1 MFDIATETKLFND
14 FISPGVIG
22 QIFAQSKLEGIIK
35 KSDKLVLGGMLAKQK
50 VMVGASQAARAA
62 SDSGY
67 PGAQQST
74 PEETLIKL
82 KRAMMFSVKFD
93 GFALAAA
100 AKGGTPLDPYEFEKQ
115 GILMTVIDDLS
126 RQLISDGSGRIAQ
139 VNSAGGV
146 SGTTTIP
153 IDSPY
158 WTKLTRFLK
167 KDRII
172 DIYNAAHTLQ
182 LDARKI
188 VSATDTQI
196 VVEAPNVTLDDD
208 AYIRNEK
215 TYAASEG
222 AGTGE
227 CMGLLGIISN
237 LDPPYPNAA
246 AGLQGLLV
254 GSYPDWAA
262 IVKSNGGVKRPLS
275 EDLLISAIDEI
286 EGGMTTVMLIT
297 HKIRRAWAAYLRNFK
312 TIDKEVLWGG
322 FSGLPFYYD
331 GKVIP
336 MVPDKF
342 VPDAQILGADEDK
355 LTIYVTQ
362 EGQEITWEK
371 GRDGSFLQKVAG
383 KNEFVAEG
391 HIFQNMGVSTRKAFW
406 KVTDLQEPLT

>member
-22 QIFAQSKLEGIIK
+22 QIFAQSKIEGVIK
-35 KSDKLVLGGMLAKQK
+35 KSDKEVLGGMIAKQK

-62 SDSGY
+62 SDSAY
-67 PGAQQST
+67 PAAQQST

-82 KRAMMFSVKFD
+82 KRAMMFSIKFD
-93 GFALAAA
+93 GFALAVA

-126 RQLISDGSGRIAQ
+126 RQLISDGSGHVAQ
-139 VNSAGGV
+139 VNGAVTASPQV
-146 SGTTTIP
+146 F

-158 WTKLTRFLK
+158 WTKLKRFLK

-172 DIYNAAHTLQ
+172 DIYNAAHTKQ
-182 LDARKI
+182 VDSNKI
-188 VSATDTQI
+188 VA
-196 VVEAPNVTLDDD
+196 VVSDGEITLTGTPSCDDD
-208 AYIRNEK
+208 AWIMNED

-227 CMGLLGIISN
+227 CMGLLGICSN

-246 AGLQGLLV
+246 VGLQGLLV
-254 GSYPDWAA
+254 ANYADWAA
-262 IVKSNGGVKRPLS
+262 IVKSNGGVDRPLS

-286 EGGMTTVMLIT
+286 EGGMTTAMLIT
-297 HKIRRAWAAYLRNFK
+297 LKTRRAWAAYLRNFK
-312 TIDKEVLWGG
+312 VTDKEVLWGG

-342 VPDAQILGADEDK
+342 VPDGTILGLDEDK
-355 LTIYVTQ
+355 LTIYVTKQ
-362 EGQEITWEK
+362 GQEISWEK

-383 KNEFVAEG
+383 KNEYVAEG
-391 HIFQNMGVSTRKAFW
+391 NIFQNMGVSVRKAFW
-406 KVTDLQEPLT
+406 KVTDIQEPLT